1 MYQQNRFVILSV
13 DGVHSTYKNSSA
25 IANRMAS
32 QIIQENDFD
41 GKLLGITTPY
51 IRRPFKPNEIPSILY
66 PKIIRLDYY
75 GVFRFP
81 KYYLCLMDEQ
91 EADEITLF
99 VKVRIKQKYK
109 FSKFGVSLVLNEM
122 KDKTFKDL
130 ARIIDKGFKFSHSN
144 SSIQLGSFRPP
155 DDYPAL
161 ELIKIAQNK
170 CFILKCE
177 INQEFTAIID
187 RRAELVHN
195 LIKSENEFISDLGAL
210 VSYWESCFLNDK
222 AINYDESNFIFGFYQ
237 KLIECH
243 LQLLSDLKERGT
255 KFYAE
260 YSDIFCEFS
269 YFFNFSENYSKYYK
283 NIKKLFEIKQEN
295 KWFNNLFTKYNN
307 SPSNFSK
314 KSFFDLIKSPIKQY

>member
-1 MYQQNRFVILSV
+1 MIIL
-13 DGVHSTYKNSSA
+13 
-25 IANRMAS
+25 
-32 QIIQENDFD
+32 
-41 GKLLGITTPY
+41 
-51 IRRPFKPNEIPSILY
+51 LY
-66 PKIIRLDYY
+66 YY
-75 GVFRFP
+75 VVFLFQ

-109 FSKFGVSLVLNEM
+109 FSKLGVSLVLNEM
-122 KDKTFKDL
+122 RDKTFKDL

-243 LQLLSDLKERGT
+243 LQLLSDL
-255 KFYAE
+255 
-260 YSDIFCEFS
+260 
-269 YFFNFSENYSKYYK
+269 
-283 NIKKLFEIKQEN
+283 
-295 KWFNNLFTKYNN
+295 
-307 SPSNFSK
+307 
-314 KSFFDLIKSPIKQY
+314 